1 MAIKDER
8 LKVVKG
14 NVYKEDKIYD
24 KDGYVKKV
32 DGVIQYKQTKLASL
46 NAERTGFS
54 YQGQHYDIVRGS
66 ASGLIEVA
74 VVGQA
79 VVTETE
85 DKE

>member
-46 NAERTGFS
+46 NTERTGFS

>member
-46 NAERTGFS
+46 NTERTGFS

-66 ASGLIEVA
+66 ASGLVEVA